1 VLGSCLLQVQQQVLL
16 APHRQHRCQQ
26 QQQQQRQPA
35 VWCKLRGQL
44 LWPALCQLLL
54 A

>member
-1 VLGSCLLQVQQQVLL
+1 MLGSCLLQVQQQVLL
-16 APHRQHRCQQ
+16 APHRQYRCQ

-44 LWPALCQLLL
+44 LWPALCRLLL